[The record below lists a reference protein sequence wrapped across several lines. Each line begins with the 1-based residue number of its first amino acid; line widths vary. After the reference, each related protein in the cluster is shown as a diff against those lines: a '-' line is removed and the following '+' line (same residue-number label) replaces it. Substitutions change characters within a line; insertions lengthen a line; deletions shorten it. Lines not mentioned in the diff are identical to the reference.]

1 MLSIDR
7 GGRLRF
13 LVAAV
18 LLVLAL
24 SCKSLPA
31 AEPEPEITVTGEIL
45 PGNGQLERL
54 DGLMKQILAR
64 HEVPGAAVAI
74 AHGGKLLVA
83 RGYGWANVE
92 EREPVRPVTLFDLAS
107 VSKSI
112 TAVTILK
119 LVEQGRLRLDQPVFE
134 LLGELRA
141 PPGMEFD
148 PRLRQITIKML
159 LEHAGGWDRSKP
171 HGDPIS
177 FGARAAKEL
186 HLREPLTADELIH
199 YVVGL
204 PLDFEPGTE
213 QRYSNF
219 GFMTLGDVI
228 EHVSGQPYAQYVEQ
242 ATLVPMGIRAA
253 RMTPMVEPQRAAPY
267 LPGEAHRYFNGT
279 AKSLPA
285 GHGGPTGAAGG
296 WAASAVALAKFLTA
310 VDGTR
315 TGKPFLSAAM
325 MQQMLARPTPPL
337 AIRKNNTWFGLGWDS
352 VHEMPNWPHADKKS
366 ADTLAYGKD
375 GGVPGISTW
384 IEHLPGGIDWVVLF
398 NGSVRHRENHPEET
412 EQPSEAPQGNALQDA
427 RKEVVEILREVKEWP
442 RGDLFEQFGE
452 PAKQ

>member
-1 MLSIDR
+1 MENEYTERMGIRVVCLIASIS
-7 GGRLRF
+7 
-13 LVAAV
+13 LVGVSRAA
-18 LLVLAL
+18 AQ
-24 SCKSLPA
+24 
-31 AEPEPEITVTGEIL
+31 PEPEIPVTGEIL
-45 PGNGQLERL
+45 PGGEQLERL

-74 AHGGKLLVA
+74 THNGKLLVA

-119 LVEQGRLRLDQPVFE
+119 LVEQGRLRLDERVFE
-134 LLGELRA
+134 LLGQLRA

-177 FGARAAKEL
+177 LGARAAKEL
-186 HLREPLTADELIH
+186 HLHEPLTADELIH

-253 RMTPMVEPQRAAPY
+253 RMTPVVEPQRAAPY
-267 LPGEAHRYFNGT
+267 LPGEAHRYFAGT
-279 AKSLPA
+279 VKSLPG

-296 WAASAVALAKFLTA
+296 WAASAVAMAKFLTA
-310 VDGTR
+310 VDGTAHR
-315 TGKPFLSAAM
+315 QTVFERCADAAN
-325 MQQMLARPTPPL
+325 ARPPNAAASDPQKQHL
-337 AIRKNNTWFGLGWDS
+337 VRPGLGQCS
-352 VHEMPNWPHADKKS
+352 RNAQ
-366 ADTLAYGKD
+366 LA
-375 GGVPGISTW
+375 
-384 IEHLPGGIDWVVLF
+384 
-398 NGSVRHRENHPEET
+398 
-412 EQPSEAPQGNALQDA
+412 A
-427 RKEVVEILREVKEWP
+427 RR
-442 RGDLFEQFGE
+442 
-452 PAKQ
+452 

>member
-1 MLSIDR
+1 MLTIDR

-13 LVAAV
+13 LPAAA
-18 LLVLAL
+18 LFVLAI

-31 AEPEPEITVTGEIL
+31 AEPETEIPVTGEIL
-45 PGNGQLERL
+45 SGGDQLERL

-74 AHGGKLLVA
+74 THNGKLLVA

-119 LVEQGRLRLDQPVFE
+119 LVEQGRLRLDERVFD
-134 LLGELRA
+134 LLGQLRA

-177 FGARAAKEL
+177 LGARAAKEL

-219 GFMTLGDVI
+219 GFMTLG
-228 EHVSGQPYAQYVEQ
+228 
-242 ATLVPMGIRAA
+242 M
-253 RMTPMVEPQRAAPY
+253 
-267 LPGEAHRYFNGT
+267 
-279 AKSLPA
+279 
-285 GHGGPTGAAGG
+285 
-296 WAASAVALAKFLTA
+296 
-310 VDGTR
+310 
-315 TGKPFLSAAM
+315 
-325 MQQMLARPTPPL
+325 
-337 AIRKNNTWFGLGWDS
+337 
-352 VHEMPNWPHADKKS
+352 
-366 ADTLAYGKD
+366 
-375 GGVPGISTW
+375 
-384 IEHLPGGIDWVVLF
+384 
-398 NGSVRHRENHPEET
+398 
-412 EQPSEAPQGNALQDA
+412 
-427 RKEVVEILREVKEWP
+427 
-442 RGDLFEQFGE
+442 
-452 PAKQ
+452 

>member
-1 MLSIDR
+1 
-7 GGRLRF
+7 
-13 LVAAV
+13 
-18 LLVLAL
+18 
-24 SCKSLPA
+24 
-31 AEPEPEITVTGEIL
+31 
-45 PGNGQLERL
+45 
-54 DGLMKQILAR
+54 
-64 HEVPGAAVAI
+64 
-74 AHGGKLLVA
+74 
-83 RGYGWANVE
+83 
-92 EREPVRPVTLFDLAS
+92 
-107 VSKSI
+107 
-112 TAVTILK
+112 
-119 LVEQGRLRLDQPVFE
+119 
-134 LLGELRA
+134 
-141 PPGMEFD
+141 MEFD

-177 FGARAAKEL
+177 LGARAAKEL
-186 HLREPLTADELIH
+186 HLHEPLTADELIH

-253 RMTPMVEPQRAAPY
+253 RMTPVVEPQRAAPY
-267 LPGEAHRYFNGT
+267 LPGEAHRYFAGT
-279 AKSLPA
+279 VKSLPG

-296 WAASAVALAKFLTA
+296 WAASAVAMAKFLTA

-315 TGKPFLSAAM
+315 TGKPFLSDAL

-352 VHEMPNWPHADKKS
+352 VHEMPNWPPGDKKS

-412 EQPSEAPQGNALQDA
+412 EQPSEAPQGNALQDV
-427 RKEVVEILREVKEWP
+427 RKEVVELLRGVKEWP
-442 RGDLFEQFGE
+442 RGDLFERFGE
-452 PAKQ
+452 PVGK